1 MTDRSGLAVPS
12 AGLEMFEFL
21 LVFDLATGSPK
32 VNYFMVDP
40 AVPSR
45 LFPKMN
51 TINFN
56 KVRNNGLSAG
66 LQFDWFL
73 FVCVFVFC

>member
-1 MTDRSGLAVPS
+1 
-12 AGLEMFEFL
+12 MFEFL

-56 KVRNNGLSAG
+56 KVSNNGLSAG
-66 LQFDWFL
+66 FCLFECL
-73 FVCVFVFC
+73 CFVCVGGVCVCGCVCVCVCVCV